1 MTSQNDLYESTE
13 SVVSGI
19 LSVIETMEAIPRMP
33 DETLRSF
40 KASCRKIPEQIRS
53 NRIKVAVV
61 GVIKSGK
68 STLINAITGKEVVKR
83 GAGVV
88 TAVTTRIRKG
98 PKNRAT
104 IFFKSWDDINLS
116 LRKILEMFPGDEE
129 DFPNVDLEK
138 FDLRRKNDREVLARV
153 YERLAQDFPV
163 TDQGIR
169 PETLMIRNALEGYDA
184 CRKLVG
190 ADQERLVF
198 EGRLFEDHK
207 AFTGDSARAFYVA
220 DVCLELFGRTLDPR
234 LEIADCQGADST
246 DPSQLAQIVL
256 YIQQANLIIYCISS
270 RTGLRRS
277 DLRFLK
283 VIKGLGLLEN
293 ILFVNNCDLSEHDT
307 LADLESVAQRTAK
320 DLAFL
325 VPSPDI
331 YSFSALMDLFAAM
344 EKKLSQRNR
353 QRLALWREDTAMA
366 SFCRKNAAR
375 FYDRFSN
382 LLVHQHHR
390 LLVSNHL
397 ARLSYMVSAM
407 EEKARFFMEMLDA
420 DMDGRE
426 NAKHRIRQIQ
436 ESTTRLKSIVAHSIP
451 GAVSGIAREI
461 DDCLEDAFA
470 RDAIL
475 IRQKICDFV
484 RQMPLDQAPY
494 ETRIRELG
502 IKKILYLMYQ
512 DFRKQLDLF
521 VIAQIMPDIKALV
534 IRQEQRIQDFF
545 QSLLD
550 SYRVDFVSLAGPPGR
565 EDAITAG
572 LPAEPQEFKPVM
584 DLQSI
589 NRILGLT
596 LPELTISPRYSGR
609 MQTNALAG
617 MGISFAS
624 KLFSALFNKQA
635 GFSFSAGFDAA
646 VRKIKKQT
654 LQAVQPQ
661 IHLFHIRLKDQY
673 FTPMIQAATRDFTE
687 KIQERFS
694 MYDSLDSDMAAVF
707 TLDQARKQEQKKKL
721 SGILSRLAQVRQD
734 ISQLTQPA

>member
-1 MTSQNDLYESTE
+1 MTSQNELYEPTE

-19 LSVIETMEAIPRMP
+19 LSVIETMEAIPRMS

-68 STLINAITGKEVVKR
+68 STLINAVTGKEVVKR

-104 IFFKSWDDINLS
+104 IFFKSWDDINLN
-116 LRKILEMFPGDEE
+116 LRKILERFPGDENH
-129 DFPNVDLEK
+129 FPDVDLEK
-138 FDLRRKNDREVLARV
+138 FDLRKKKDREVLERV

-184 CRKLVG
+184 CRELVG
-190 ADQERLVF
+190 ADRERLVF
-198 EGRLFEDHK
+198 EGKLFEDHK
-207 AFTGDSARAFYVA
+207 AFTGDSTRAFYVA

-234 LEIADCQGADST
+234 VEIADCQGADST

-283 VIKGLGLLEN
+283 VIKELGLLEN

-307 LADLESVAQRTAK
+307 LADLEAVAQRTAK
-320 DLAFL
+320 DLELL
-325 VPSPDI
+325 VPSPKI
-331 YSFSALMDLFAAM
+331 YSFSALMDLFSAM

-353 QRLALWREDTAMA
+353 QRLALWREDLVMA
-366 SFCRKNAAR
+366 SFCRKNAAQ
-375 FYDRFSN
+375 FYERFSN

-397 ARLSYMVSAM
+397 ARLSHMVSAM
-407 EEKARFFMEMLDA
+407 EEKARLFMEMLNA

-426 NAKHRIRQIQ
+426 NAKKRIRHIQ
-436 ESTTRLKSIVAHSIP
+436 DRTARLKSIVDHSIP
-451 GAVSGIAREI
+451 GAVSGITREI
-461 DDCLEDAFA
+461 DACLEEAFA

-484 RQMPLDQAPY
+484 RQIPLDEAPY

-502 IKKILYLMYQ
+502 IKKTLYLMFQ
-512 DFRKQLDLF
+512 DFRKHLDLF
-521 VIAQIMPDIKALV
+521 VIAQILPDIKALV
-534 IRQEQRIQDFF
+534 TRQEQRIQDYF

-550 SYRVDFVSLAGPPGR
+550 SYRVDFVTLAEPPDGS
-565 EDAITAG
+565 DTTTAR
-572 LPAEPQEFKPVM
+572 LPAELQDLKPVM

-589 NRILGLT
+589 KKILGLT
-596 LPELTISPRYSGR
+596 LPELTISPRYSGK

-617 MGISFAS
+617 MGISFVA
-624 KLFSALFNKQA
+624 KLFSVLINKQ
-635 GFSFSAGFDAA
+635 GSFSFSAGFDAA

-654 LQAVQPQ
+654 LQGVQPQ
-661 IHLFHIRLKDQY
+661 IHLFHIRLKNQY
-673 FTPMIQAATRDFTE
+673 FTPLIQAATRDFAE
-687 KIQERFS
+687 KIHERFS
-694 MYDSLDSDMAAVF
+694 VYDSLDSDMAALF
-707 TLDQARKQEQKKKL
+707 NLDQARKQEQKEKI

-734 ISQLTQPA
+734 ISQLMRHA